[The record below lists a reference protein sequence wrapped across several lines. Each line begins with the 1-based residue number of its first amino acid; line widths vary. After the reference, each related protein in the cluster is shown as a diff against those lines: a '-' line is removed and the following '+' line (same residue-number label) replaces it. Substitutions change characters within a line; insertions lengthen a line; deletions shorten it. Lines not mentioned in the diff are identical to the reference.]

1 MNTYIKLLHLFL
13 KGDFMDFVVY
23 TLVYII
29 FMPVLTILH
38 ELGHAIVALIFTN
51 DKVSVNIGNSDLNKQ
66 INLNRLVINLNGY
79 KSLLDVAYGY
89 VNRTPVDNK
98 IKAIFIILG
107 GPITSLIVS
116 ILLYIYII
124 NVKLPYVLMVSLNAL
139 FIFSAIQFLIT
150 ILPMKYFHKPY
161 VGHTSDGYKILQ
173 HFKKSNL
180 GN

>member
-1 MNTYIKLLHLFL
+1 
-13 KGDFMDFVVY
+13 
-23 TLVYII
+23 
-29 FMPVLTILH
+29 MPILTILH

-124 NVKLPYVLMVSLNAL
+124 NVKLPYILMVSLNAL

-173 HFKKSNL
+173 HFKK